1 MNSEKRYMVIHESL
15 GWLIA
20 LRGKAGPKAV
30 SEILPAGLAC
40 KTVNLLNDTYD
51 PEWDTAAL
59 ALAEQLN
66 PDWVCPC
73 WLPDFAR
80 RTYGARDRRPPQERR
95 RPK

>member
-51 PEWDTAAL
+51 PDWDTAAL

-80 RTYGARDRRPPQERR
+80 RNYGARDNRPPQERR